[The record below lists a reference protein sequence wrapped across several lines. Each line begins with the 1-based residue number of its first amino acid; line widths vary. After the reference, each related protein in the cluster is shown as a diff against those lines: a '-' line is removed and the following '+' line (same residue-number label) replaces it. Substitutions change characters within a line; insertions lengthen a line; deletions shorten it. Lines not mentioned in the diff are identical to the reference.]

1 MIRIQARHNEG
12 VFSPIAP
19 YPEGT
24 ARVIFDGAA
33 YCCYD
38 EKEAAE
44 IAERERVEAEAA
56 AAEQEAAERAADDA
70 KTAQAEAEKQA
81 AINEAVAIAVAAAL
95 GKS

>member
-1 MIRIQARHNEG
+1 MIKIQARHSDG

-19 YPEGT
+19 HPEGT

-44 IAERERVEAEAA
+44 IAERERIEAEAA
-56 AAEQEAAERAADDA
+56 ALEQEAAERAAEEE
-70 KTAQAEAEKQA
+70 KTAQAESEKQA